1 MSWYLFWV
9 YVMRWN
15 RYKKKRNKRKAK
27 KRAKDIE
34 LKSRDVPDGR
44 IMEEDEDFENADVEK
59 NVVKLGEEGCDNDN
73 DIDND
78 SDVDDDDDLL
88 VLKRPKAYLLLS
100 IWSYFEILLLFIIVF
115 STIGKN
121 NFPQNFLSDLCS
133 SGCKKTVLTSIC
145 YKIATSLLM
154 AIGART
160 VSHIKKVLTDRY

>member
-1 MSWYLFWV
+1 
-9 YVMRWN
+9 MRWN

-44 IMEEDEDFENADVEK
+44 IMEEDEDFENPDVEK

-73 DIDND
+73 DNDND

-100 IWSYFEILLLFIIVF
+100 IWSYFEILLLFIVVF
-115 STIGKN
+115 SRIGKS
-121 NFPQNFLSDLCS
+121 NFPRNFLSDLCS
-133 SGCKKTVLTSIC
+133 NGCKNTIVTSIC
-145 YKIATSLLM
+145 YKLAASILM

-160 VSHIKKVLTDRY
+160 VSQIKIKYSPIVIEI

>member
-44 IMEEDEDFENADVEK
+44 IMEEDEDFENQDVEK
-59 NVVKLGEEGCDNDN
+59 NVVKLGEEVCDNDN
-73 DIDND
+73 DNDND
-78 SDVDDDDDLL
+78 SDDDDEDLL

-100 IWSYFEILLLFIIVF
+100 IWSYLEILLLFIISF
-115 STIGKN
+115 HRIGKN
-121 NFPQNFLSDLCS
+121 HFPRNFLSDLCS
-133 SGCKKTVLTSIC
+133 SGCKNTVLSSIC
-145 YKIATSLLM
+145 YKIVTSILM

-160 VSHIKKVLTDRY
+160 VSHIK